1 MKKDFRELLET
12 SILGLIV
19 TVMVLSM
26 HGKFDNDKKNA
37 DVSQKRTTDV
47 RDVPA
52 AAVRDTVATPQLDT
66 LYNNFVQ
73 RVR

>member
-12 SILGLIV
+12 SILSLII

-26 HGKFDNDKKNA
+26 HGKFDNGKKNA